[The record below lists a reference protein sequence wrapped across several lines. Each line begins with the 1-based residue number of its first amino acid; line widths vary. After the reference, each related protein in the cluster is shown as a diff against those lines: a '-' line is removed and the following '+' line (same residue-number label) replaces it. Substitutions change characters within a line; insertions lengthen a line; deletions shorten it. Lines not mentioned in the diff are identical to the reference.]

1 MFDSYQC
8 TMIYRWIYQHLHN
21 LEIIH
26 LVHQT
31 FLVCVLQFCS
41 VAQFSKGKAGLGSL
55 NRRSTGTAFPT
66 VDGLRT
72 THGTQLTA
80 ITHTTRVWTA
90 HSCDT
95 WHRCEIRLRMSRE
108 ICLQFTDFQ
117 VLIDFTYALCSLTP

>member
-41 VAQFSKGKAGLGSL
+41 VAQSARARPRLSKQAQHRHSFPDG
-55 NRRSTGTAFPT
+55 RRLTNNTRHTAQ
-66 VDGLRT
+66 LR
-72 THGTQLTA
+72 A

-95 WHRCEIRLRMSRE
+95 WHRCEIRLRMSRQ